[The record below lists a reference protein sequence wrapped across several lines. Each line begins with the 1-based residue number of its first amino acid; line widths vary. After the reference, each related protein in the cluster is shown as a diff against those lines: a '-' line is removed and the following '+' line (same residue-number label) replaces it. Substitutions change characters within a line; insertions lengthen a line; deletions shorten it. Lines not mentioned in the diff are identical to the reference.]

1 MAVLKQTSPTR
12 VPVAPN
18 DLPLKYLPSSSART
32 ARIQFKNVQRPTFNV
47 QRSTFNVQRS
57 TKINSELKHWALDV
71 RRSPRRSPAKAEV
84 GWAFSVAKKE
94 KGLDRQSTQA
104 FAEFLPRRCRLG
116 ESPVPFR

>member
-1 MAVLKQTSPTR
+1 MAVLKQISPTR

-18 DLPLKYLPSSSART
+18 DFPSKYLPSSRARR
-32 ARIQFKNVQRPTFNV
+32 ARIQFKNVQR
-47 QRSTFNVQRS
+47 STLNAQRS
-57 TKINSELKHWALDV
+57 TKIHSELKHWALDV
-71 RRSPRRSPAKAEV
+71 QRSPRRSPAKAEAD
-84 GWAFSVAKKE
+84 WAFSVAKKE